1 MEYLKMRF
9 SISFFAALSFAAFTI
24 PLNVGSANAASP
36 YQCKANT
43 KDAAIRC
50 CEAAMKTN
58 PRARQL
64 LASGNSCQ
72 TMVSCGGPTRKINRC
87 LILPPSNNLDSHDN
101 PGQKRQISD
110 LRLKKDITRV
120 GTTVLGLP
128 LYTFHYS
135 FKPGLFEGVMAQD
148 VLNIMPEAVSLGP
161 DGYYRVNYEM
171 LGIKMLRLQ

>member
-1 MEYLKMRF
+1 MRF
-9 SISFFAALSFAAFTI
+9 SISFFAALSIAAFTI
-24 PLNVGSANAASP
+24 PLNAGNANAASP
-36 YQCKANT
+36 YQCKAST
-43 KDAAIRC
+43 KDAVIRC

-72 TMVSCGGPTRKINRC
+72 TMVSCGGPARKINRC
-87 LILPPSNNLDSHDN
+87 LILPPSNNLGSRDT
-101 PGQKRQISD
+101 PVQRGQVVSD
-110 LRLKKDITRV
+110 LRLKQDITRV